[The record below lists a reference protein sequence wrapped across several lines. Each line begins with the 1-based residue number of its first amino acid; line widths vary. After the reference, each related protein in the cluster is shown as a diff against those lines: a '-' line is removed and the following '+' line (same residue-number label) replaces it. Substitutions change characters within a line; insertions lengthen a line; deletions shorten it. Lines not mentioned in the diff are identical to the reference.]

1 MAAVLALLAMLG
13 VGAVAT
19 APASIAIGGLV
30 ISAATVGE
38 LQAAIAL
45 AQLTAGGIK
54 AGTQL
59 AQALDQVRKLRH
71 QGIGRPPRGTLPH
84 TIAFHVE
91 PRLCFTGVPSGRSA
105 AVCMETVE

>member
-1 MAAVLALLAMLG
+1 MAAVLALLALLG
-13 VGAVAT
+13 VGAAAT

-30 ISAATVGE
+30 LTAAQVAQIQAVISLTS
-38 LQAAIAL
+38 L
-45 AQLTAGGIK
+45 AAGGIK

-59 AQALDQVRKLRH
+59 AQALDQVRKSQH
-71 QGIGRPPRGTLPH
+71 QGIARRSRGTLPH
-84 TIAFHVE
+84 AIAFKVE